1 MHVPGYKT
9 VLSFYRTSLAKRLT
23 LYYCSFLIVLV
34 ISFPSPSVAQVSQV
48 DNDFSAGGGIRIGAA
63 AGTCDG
69 TIDGALRYN
78 TGNLEVCNGS
88 AWLTT
93 LTSSLN
99 PVVNNGNSFSAAM
112 VIGTNDSNTLSFET
126 NGTTH
131 MTISTSGDVGIGTTS
146 PSSALDLN
154 GAATVRAMAA
164 PAISSAGQGRIYFDS
179 TSNTFKVSE
188 NGGAYS
194 NLVNTSN
201 GDFLADGSVPM
212 TGAFLAAS
220 SGTAA
225 APSISFNGDSN
236 TGFRGTG
243 DSLYISTG
251 GTERGYFDSYGSFNW
266 YATIG
271 MSRTK
276 HGNGSAS
283 YPSVSFT
290 NSENTGLFRPAY
302 NVLAISTASTERV
315 RINAAGNVGIG
326 TTSPATTLDVSGTDA
341 LIVPQGTTAQRPGT
355 GENGMIRYNSTITK
369 FEAYENGA
377 WTNMILDPSQTS
389 ALIQGWPDAI
399 VCLDGA
405 STYTYK
411 LYGVNATYAYY
422 TLEGYGSYYLA
433 YSATTKNYSGYQ
445 NVSASTDCR
454 SNTWSISDLI
464 SNGRAKYFGNDVGS
478 IAQDDD
484 NDTKIMVEK
493 TVNENKIHFDTAGSE
508 RMIIDDSGN
517 VGIGTAT
524 PTVELDVIGDIEYT
538 GVITDVSDRRRK
550 EDIQPLQNGL
560 ATIEKIDGV
569 SFVMKGDESKRV
581 EFGVIA
587 QDVEKVLP
595 ELVHIAKD
603 EDQTRSVNYIGFIG
617 WMIEAIK
624 DLARG
629 DRQLQ
634 KQLNAKDQKISE
646 LEDRVQKLEEF
657 ILKNK

>member
-9 VLSFYRTSLAKRLT
+9 VLSFYRTSQEKRLT

-154 GAATVRAMAA
+154 GATTTRAMAA

-326 TTSPATTLDVSGTDA
+326 TTAP
-341 LIVPQGTTAQRPGT
+341 
-355 GENGMIRYNSTITK
+355 
-369 FEAYENGA
+369 
-377 WTNMILDPSQTS
+377 
-389 ALIQGWPDAI
+389 
-399 VCLDGA
+399 
-405 STYTYK
+405 
-411 LYGVNATYAYY
+411 
-422 TLEGYGSYYLA
+422 
-433 YSATTKNYSGYQ
+433 
-445 NVSASTDCR
+445 NVA
-454 SNTWSISDLI
+454 
-464 SNGRAKYFGNDVGS
+464 
-478 IAQDDD
+478 
-484 NDTKIMVEK
+484 
-493 TVNENKIHFDTAGSE
+493 
-508 RMIIDDSGN
+508 
-517 VGIGTAT
+517 
-524 PTVELDVIGDIEYT
+524 LDVIGDIEYT

-595 ELVHIAKD
+595 ELVHVAKD